1 MNYYLGID
9 VGTGSAR
16 VGLFSAKGKMII
28 SKKEDITLWSY
39 DGIYKEQSSE
49 EIWDK
54 ICNLTSKVVKESK
67 IDKENIKG
75 IGFDATCS
83 LVAIDKDGD
92 PVSLSKSNNKN
103 QNIILWMDHRAEEQ
117 ANRIN
122 ETKAEAL
129 KYIGGKISL
138 EMEIPKILWLK
149 ENMKESYDK
158 ITDFFDLPDYLVY
171 KACGEKVRSVCSLGC
186 KWTYLAHEKKWDE
199 KLLKKIGLSELL
211 ENNAN
216 RIGKNIKPIGTTA
229 GKLTKDQSE
238 KMGLIEGIDIGV
250 SMIDAHAGGL
260 GILGIE
266 LDSKKDLKNRIA
278 LISGT
283 SNCHMAVSEKAIY
296 VPGIWGPY
304 YDAML
309 PDMWLL
315 EGGQSTAGAL
325 IDHVIKNHGAYISLI
340 KDSKEKK
347 IDIYENLN
355 NILYSMKKEEID
367 YLTKDIHTLPYF
379 LGNRSPIADPTLMGV
394 MTGLTMDISI
404 QNLALQYYSTLQSIA
419 YGTKHIIDELNK
431 TTFEINEIYITGGG
445 TKNPLLLKAYA
456 NITGCKVILA
466 KEEESVLL
474 GASILGAVAGN
485 EYSDVFEAMKKMT
498 QLGKIIEPNLKT
510 IDFHN
515 KKYLIFREIY
525 SDYKKYIDIMK

>member
-16 VGLFSAKGKMII
+16 VGLFSSKGKMII
-28 SKKEDITLWSY
+28 SKKENITLWSY
-39 DGIYKEQSSE
+39 EGIYKEQSSE
-49 EIWDK
+49 EIWGK
-54 ICNLTSKVVKESK
+54 ICKLTSKVVKESK
-67 IDKENIKG
+67 INKENIKG

-83 LVAIDKDGD
+83 LVAIDKNGD

-122 ETKAEAL
+122 KTKAEAL

-149 ENMKESYDK
+149 ENMKENYDK
-158 ITDFFDLPDYLVY
+158 ITDFFDLPDFLVY

-186 KWTYLAHEKKWDE
+186 KWTYLAHEKKWDDN
-199 KLLKKIGLSELL
+199 LFKKIGLFELL
-211 ENNAN
+211 KNNSSK
-216 RIGKNIKPIGTTA
+216 IGKIIKPIGSIA
-229 GKLTKDQSE
+229 GKLTKEQAK
-238 KMGLIEGIDIGV
+238 KMGLVEGIDIGI

-260 GILGIE
+260 GVLGIN
-266 LDSKKDLKNRIA
+266 LDSKKDLNNRIA

-283 SNCHMAVSEKAIY
+283 SNCHMAVSEKAIF

-325 IDHVIKNHGAYISLI
+325 IDHVIKNHGAYIDLV
-340 KDSKEKK
+340 KESKEKK
-347 IDIYENLN
+347 IDIYIYLN
-355 NILYSMKKEEID
+355 NILDSMKINEID

-394 MTGLTMDISI
+394 MTGLTMDISVR
-404 QNLALQYYSTLQSIA
+404 NLALQYYSTLQAIA

-445 TKNPLLLKAYA
+445 TKNPLLLQAYA
-456 NITGCKVILA
+456 NITGCKVIMA
-466 KEEESVLL
+466 KEKESVLL
-474 GASILGAVAGN
+474 GATILGAVAGG
-485 EYSDVFEAMKKMT
+485 EYKDIFQAMKNMT
-498 QLGKIIEPNLKT
+498 QVGKIIEPNFKT
-510 IDFHN
+510 KKFHN
-515 KKYLIFREIY
+515 KKYLVFRELY
-525 SDYKKYIDIMK
+525 SDYKKYENMMK

>member
-16 VGLFSAKGKMII
+16 VGLFSAKGEMVI
-28 SKKEDITLWSY
+28 SKKENITLWSY
-39 DGIYKEQSSE
+39 EGVYKEQSSE

-54 ICNLTSKVVKESK
+54 ICKLTKEVVKKSGIK
-67 IDKENIKG
+67 KEKIKG

-83 LVAIDKDGD
+83 LVAIGKDGN
-92 PVSLSKSNNKN
+92 PVSLSKSESKD
-103 QNIILWMDHRAEEQ
+103 QNVILWMDHRAKQQ
-117 ANRIN
+117 ADRIN
-122 ETKAEAL
+122 QTGAEAL
-129 KYIGGKISL
+129 NYIGGKISL

-149 ENMKESYDK
+149 ENMEKNYQE

-186 KWTYLAHEKKWDE
+186 KWTYLAHDKKWDK
-199 KLLKKIGLSELL
+199 KLLEKIGLSELL
-211 ENNAN
+211 ENDAN
-216 RIGKNIKPIGTTA
+216 KIGSIIKPIGSTA
-229 GKLTKDQSE
+229 GKLTKGEAE
-238 KMGLIEGIDIGV
+238 KMGLMKGIDVGV
-250 SMIDAHAGGL
+250 SMIDAHAGGI

-266 LDSKKDLKNRIA
+266 LDSKKELKNRIA

-283 SNCHMAVSEKAIY
+283 SNCHMAVSEEVTY

-309 PDMWLL
+309 PGMWLL

-325 IDHVIKNHGAYISLI
+325 IDHVIKNHGAYVNLVN
-340 KDSKEKK
+340 DSNEKK
-347 IDIYENLN
+347 ITIYENLN
-355 NILYSMKKEEID
+355 NILYSLNKNEID

-394 MTGLTMDISI
+394 IIGLTMDISI
-404 QNLALQYYSTLQSIA
+404 KNLALHYYSTLQAVA

-431 TTFEINEIYITGGG
+431 TTFKINEIYITGGG
-445 TKNPLLLKAYA
+445 TKNPLLLQAYA
-456 NITGCKVILA
+456 NITGCKVIIA

-485 EYSDVFEAMKKMT
+485 EYNDIFEAMKCMT
-498 QLGKIIEPNLKT
+498 QLGKIIEPNFKT
-510 IDFHN
+510 KEFHN
-515 KKYLIFREIY
+515 KKYLLFREIY
-525 SDYKKYIDIMK
+525 SDYKKYKKMMK